1 MKPLIQTLFWA
12 FLIAASSAAA
22 EPVSTAT
29 PASNPATGWSLA
41 GAAVFSAIRS
51 EDGSWGVAV
60 THAGLASASRKC
72 PVELEFHSGAGEFA
86 NKSTGYQKLVLDRDS
101 LTGEAMI
108 EGPGS
113 SRFVVR
119 DRWRCDGAILR
130 LARTVSV
137 NGSAPSGFMSGFQLD
152 LAQPRAWTDAEWFVP
167 GTIYG
172 GFEHLTPAAI
182 GGKAHYRPGDYTVRI
197 REDRLPA
204 PMVLAHFADDS
215 WLAVLNA
222 APRGHTTAADA
233 SDVRAVTMTDAGFQF
248 GAMGGQE
255 RGNVLSLGYW
265 FPGSEG
271 EVTYAGN
278 TYPGGQLHQW
288 RRRYHPVQDGL
299 VQQYEI
305 HFRFGARQPFA
316 DSIATAWRWAWG
328 TLKPQ
333 VTPHD
338 IASARRSL
346 VDLLAASI
354 VERENWAGI
363 PLSIDA
369 VTHDLQTADRRA
381 VMGFCGKNLEAVNY
395 LLQEAALEPGS
406 RADLLRQ
413 KAEAIAAS
421 FIRLKM
427 SPPQGEGFSLDDGMP
442 CCVRRKDQM
451 MFLRSF
457 GDDVKML
464 LRAYMREK
472 ELGREHAEWLR
483 WCREFADWLLP
494 QQRPDG
500 GFPRAWKCGSAEI
513 ASPSLNSSFNAI
525 PMVIHLHQIT
535 GERRYLDAAVRAG
548 DFCWNNGQSRGRF
561 VGGTIDNPDVLDKE
575 AATISLEAYLALY
588 DTTREK
594 KWLVCAQGAANY
606 AETWIYLWNVPMP
619 PEDTSPQGRHWHP
632 SASTVGL
639 QLIATG
645 HSLVDQYMCFD
656 ADEFA
661 KLFKHTGDQHYYAV
675 ARLLLH
681 DTKSMLA
688 LPGRTFDLAG
698 PGWQQEHW
706 SLAPRRGRGLH
717 RRWLPW
723 VSTSHLN
730 GIFGL
735 MNLDPGLF
743 AKLCRAEEIK

>member
-1 MKPLIQTLFWA
+1 MKPVIQTLFWA
-12 FLIAASSAAA
+12 FLIAASPAAA
-22 EPVSTAT
+22 EPVPTT
-29 PASNPATGWSLA
+29 MPAFNPATGWSLA
-41 GAAVFSAIRS
+41 SGAVFSAIRS

-60 THAGLASASRKC
+60 TQAGLASASRNC

-86 NKSTGYQKLVLDRDS
+86 NKSIGYQKLELDRDGF
-101 LTGEAMI
+101 TGEAMI

-113 SRFVVR
+113 SRFMVR

-130 LARTVSV
+130 FARTVNV
-137 NGSAPSGFMSGFQLD
+137 NGSAPTGFMSGFQFD
-152 LAQPRAWTDAEWFVP
+152 LTQPRAWTDAEWFVP

-204 PMVLAHFADDS
+204 PMALAHFADET

-222 APRGHTTAADA
+222 APRGDTTAAEA

-248 GAMGGQE
+248 GAVGGQE
-255 RGNVLSLGYW
+255 RNGALSIGYW

-305 HFRFGARQPFA
+305 HFRIGARQPFA
-316 DSIATAWRWAWG
+316 DSMATAWRWAWA
-328 TLKPQ
+328 TLRPQ
-333 VTPHD
+333 VAPHD
-338 IASARRSL
+338 IAAARRSL
-346 VDLLAASI
+346 VDLLAAST
-354 VERENWAGI
+354 VETETRAGI

-369 VTHDLQTADRRA
+369 VTNDLQTADRRA

-395 LLQEAALEPGS
+395 LLQEAALEPGP
-406 RADLLRQ
+406 RAELLRR
-413 KAEAIAAS
+413 KAQAIAAS

-427 SPPQGEGFSLDDGMP
+427 SPPQGEGFSLDDGAP

-472 ELGREHAEWLR
+472 ALGREHADWLR

-513 ASPSLNSSFNAI
+513 GSASPNSSFNAI
-525 PMVIHLHQIT
+525 PMLIHLHQIT
-535 GERRYLDAAVRAG
+535 GERRYLEAAVRAG

-588 DTTREK
+588 DATREK
-594 KWLVCAQGAANY
+594 KWLICAQGAAAY

-619 PEDTSPQGRHWHP
+619 SEDTSPRGRQWHP
-632 SASTVGL
+632 GASTVGL

-661 KLFKHTGDQHYYAV
+661 GLFKHTGDKHYYQV
-675 ARLLLH
+675 ACLLLH
-681 DTKSMLA
+681 NTKSMLA

-706 SLAPRRGRGLH
+706 SLAPRRGQGLH

-735 MNLDPGLF
+735 MNLDPELF